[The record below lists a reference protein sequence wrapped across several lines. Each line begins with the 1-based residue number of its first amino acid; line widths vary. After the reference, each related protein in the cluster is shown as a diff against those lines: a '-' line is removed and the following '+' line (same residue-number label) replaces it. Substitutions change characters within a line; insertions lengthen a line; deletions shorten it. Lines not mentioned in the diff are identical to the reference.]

1 MTKEVKQQQ
10 QLTKKKQIKKCHGNR
25 RLQRYRRRC
34 RAIGMNNQTI
44 EMLMN
49 IHKAIRSM
57 HQDNQQIH
65 EDEEKKMVDSPTM
78 NTQSNSDMSMLFENQ
93 V

>member
-1 MTKEVKQQQ
+1 
-10 QLTKKKQIKKCHGNR
+10 
-25 RLQRYRRRC
+25 
-34 RAIGMNNQTI
+34 MNNQTI

-49 IHKAIRSM
+49 IHKATRSI

-78 NTQSNSDMSMLFENQ
+78 NTQSNSDMSMLFENL